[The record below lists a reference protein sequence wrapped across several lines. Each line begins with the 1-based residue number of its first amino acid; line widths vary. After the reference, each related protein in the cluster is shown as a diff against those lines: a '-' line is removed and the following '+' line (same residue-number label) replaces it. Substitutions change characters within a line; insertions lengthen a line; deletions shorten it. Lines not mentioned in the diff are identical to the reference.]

1 MADLSDKK
9 QLIPTQNL
17 SKQALGVNHS
27 FTLSSLPVT
36 GIQFQSHKGVKE
48 GDVTIVL
55 LLSIEGKVG

>member
-9 QLIPTQNL
+9 QLILTQNL

-36 GIQFQSHKGVKE
+36 GIQFQSHTRCEGGRCVYCAVVKH
-48 GDVTIVL
+48 
-55 LLSIEGKVG
+55 